1 MNNDNST
8 IHETVIRDIVD
19 VLTDITNSDRLPG
32 VFTNK
37 SYKSVTKA
45 SDKLTLVFPVFV
57 SSSINIE
64 NAVMISK
71 AIERKCVT
79 MMQMLFS
86 AISITDADNAIDYIE
101 RFHGNINADDIG
113 IDEFIDI
120 TDKLGTVEESFS
132 YKEGVQKV
140 ISDARHNLNTVL
152 PESTNN
158 RALGDY
164 IVETTYGGTKD
175 IRPIREARGDGLRKL
190 LDIEDDLETMKTRYN
205 AGIDGKT
212 AKAVSDI
219 TRAHK
224 DMMDME
230 RNRVFSTDI
239 RKANELVPTMMVIN
253 FYNSNVDFTFSA
265 VIGIKAKL
273 YPVDSED
280 IMERIYTKNK
290 DNEGFHNFIRAT
302 TREISFWKDFV
313 FALDKAKI
321 DAINSGKRGSKS
333 KIWKVLERRALKSK
347 IKRYAGLGN
356 DAAAISTLVVS
367 KDDVEA
373 MKKDYNIDVEKP
385 YVIKPIMESYNL
397 MGFVIVDEATE
408 VVKFL
413 FDSDDNT
420 YETLTF
426 SHLER
431 EAADNSYKKVINLM
445 TKMSR

>member
-19 VLTDITNSDRLPG
+19 ILTDVSTSEHLPG
-32 VFTNK
+32 IFTNK

-86 AISITDADNAIDYIE
+86 AINITDADNAIDYVN

-120 TDKLGTVEESFS
+120 TDKLGNLEESAKFS
-132 YKEGVQKV
+132 YKDQIQEVL
-140 ISDARHNLNTVL
+140 SDFKHNINTVL

-158 RALGDY
+158 RSLGDY
-164 IVETTYGGTKD
+164 IVETTYSGTKD

-190 LDIEDDLETMKTRYN
+190 LDLEDEIDAAKMKQ
-205 AGIDGKT
+205 IDGKT
-212 AKAVSDI
+212 AKAVAD
-219 TRAHK
+219 TVRAHK
-224 DMMDME
+224 DAMDME
-230 RNRVFSTDI
+230 RNRVFTSDI

-253 FYNSNVDFTFSA
+253 FYNSNVGYTSSA

-280 IMERIYTKNK
+280 VIERIYTKNK

-333 KIWKVLERRALKSK
+333 KIWKVLERRALKGR
-347 IKRYAGLGN
+347 IKRYVGLGN
-356 DAAAISTLVVS
+356 DAAAISTLVIS
-367 KDDVEA
+367 KDDVETL
-373 MKKDYNIDVEKP
+373 KKSFNIDMEKP
-385 YVIKPIMESYNL
+385 YVAKPIMDSYSL
-397 MGFVIVDEATE
+397 MGFCIVDEANE
-408 VVKFL
+408 IIKFL

-420 YETLTF
+420 FETLTF
-426 SHLER
+426 SNLER